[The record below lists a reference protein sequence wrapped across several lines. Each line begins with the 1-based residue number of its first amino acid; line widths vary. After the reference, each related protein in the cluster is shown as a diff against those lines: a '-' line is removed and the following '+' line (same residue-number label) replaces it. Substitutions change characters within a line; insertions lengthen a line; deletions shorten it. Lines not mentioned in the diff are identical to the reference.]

1 MLTNPEI
8 LLKVLL
14 LSNVR
19 GGKMIKK
26 NMIIVSVVLSG
37 FCLGIQKANAQ
48 HDLAVDTLFYEGINY
63 YNNENYEQALE
74 IFQLLDKVY
83 KNHARLTSSLLM
95 QGKSYYHLEKYK
107 QSLDT
112 FDRLILEFPESAYF
126 DDAVF
131 NKMLV
136 YYKTGEMKTAV
147 TNGIKLLDHGGD
159 ERVLKRAAELANTI
173 MKTKMSISELKKL
186 LEEMQGERGKAAVT
200 LQIAQKEIDN
210 QHYQTVILYINQFLE
225 LYPESRYR
233 SRMESTLA
241 KAVRLGKDKMKIG
254 VILPLSGE
262 NSEQGNQLLNGIR
275 FAVREFNRESGD
287 RIEIVSYDSESDI
300 VKAINIAKELGENA
314 EIIAV
319 IGEYEDNITA
329 AVAGVIRS
337 FGVPLIAPT
346 AIMNGIHSIGDEVFQ
361 PRGSLNMQG
370 KILADY
376 AVDGLGLKTFA
387 ILGSGD
393 EYGKQLRNAFA
404 GKITELGGEI
414 LVEQWYYEGAEQL
427 KTQFEEIRKAG
438 IQKMIED
445 SLIVMVEKEEW
456 EEKYSEQQF
465 QHGTLYVKQSLE
477 ALVDSTELKVTS
489 IDALFLPIKQEELV
503 YVGSQFAFFN
513 IDCRLFGSSHWYNE
527 EFLHKYDTYI
537 KGIYFV
543 TDMFVDESDYS
554 YIQFLNNYRTT
565 FGITP
570 SKMDIAG
577 FDCTNLILDVMSE
590 DIMLRE
596 DIKNFLS
603 AVENFQ
609 GIGLDVS
616 FNDMRVNTRLPLL
629 QFNGIDVIQI
639 K

>member
-1 MLTNPEI
+1 MIKRYMIIMT
-8 LLKVLL
+8 VLL
-14 LSNVR
+14 L
-19 GGKMIKK
+19 
-26 NMIIVSVVLSG
+26 G
-37 FCLGIQKANAQ
+37 FCLGSQKVNAQ
-48 HDLAVDTLFYEGINY
+48 QNLAVDTLFYEGVSY
-63 YNNENYEQALE
+63 YNNKNYKQALE

-83 KNHARLTSSLLM
+83 GDHARFTASQLM
-95 QGKSYYHLEKYK
+95 HGKSYYHLGTYK
-107 QSLDT
+107 KSLDK
-112 FDRLILEFPESAYF
+112 FDKLINEFPESSYY
-126 DDAVF
+126 DDALF

-136 YYKTGEMKTAV
+136 LYKMGKMKTAV
-147 TNGIKLLDHGGD
+147 INGIKLLEHGGD
-159 ERVLKRAAELANTI
+159 ERVLKNSADLTSTI
-173 MKTKMSISELKKL
+173 MKTKMNISELKQL
-186 LEEMQGERGKAAVT
+186 LQEVQGERGKAAVT

-210 QHYQTVILYINQFLE
+210 QHYQTVIQYINQFLE
-225 LYPESRYR
+225 LYPESRYK
-233 SRMESTLA
+233 SRMESMLA

-262 NSEQGNQLLNGIR
+262 YSEQGNQLLNGIR
-275 FAVREFNRESGD
+275 FAVRKFNRESGN

-300 VKAINIAKELGENA
+300 VKAINIAKELGDNA

-329 AVAGVIRS
+329 AVAGVTQF

-346 AIMNGIHSIGDEVFQ
+346 AVMSGMATIGEGVFQ
-361 PRGSLNMQG
+361 PRGTLDMQG
-370 KILADY
+370 EILADY
-376 AVDGLGLKTFA
+376 AVTGLGLKTFA
-387 ILGSGD
+387 VLGSGD
-393 EYGKQLRNAFA
+393 KYGKQLRNTFA
-404 GKITELGGEI
+404 GKVIGLGGGI

-438 IQKMIED
+438 IQKMMED
-445 SLIVMVEKEEW
+445 SLIIMVEKEEW

-465 QHGTLYVKQSLE
+465 QDGSLYVKKSLQ

-489 IDALFLPIKQEELV
+489 IDAIFFPVKKEELV

-513 IDCRLFGSSHWYNE
+513 IDCRLFGSSDWYDE
-527 EFLHKYDTYI
+527 EFLHKYDSYI

-543 TDMFVDESDYS
+543 TDMYIDESNYS
-554 YIQFLNNYRTT
+554 YIQFLNEYRTT

-570 SKMDIAG
+570 SKMDITG
-577 FDCTNLILDVMSE
+577 YDCANLILDVISE

-596 DIKNFLS
+596 DIKNSLK

-616 FNDMRVNTRLPLL
+616 FNDMKVNTRLPLL